1 MDKAISKYV
10 PTKTLNKRNKP
21 NWMTK
26 NVEKLISSK
35 GKKYKKAKKTQI
47 TADWS
52 EYKKDLNK
60 CTAEIKKAKLDYE
73 QKLAENIKI
82 NPKAFYL
89 YANNSKKYKDK

>member
-35 GKKYKKAKKTQI
+35 GKKYKKAKKNTN
-47 TADWS
+47 
-52 EYKKDLNK
+52 Y
-60 CTAEIKKAKLDYE
+60 C
-73 QKLAENIKI
+73 
-82 NPKAFYL
+82 
-89 YANNSKKYKDK
+89 